1 MVGKNL
7 LNSNIS
13 STDPHNMVN
22 FDPLVAE
29 IDWRVWSTPRNF
41 HRSSKYGELM
51 EFCQVQHG
59 FASKSCV
66 FLYWQRYCTA
76 LEQWASAKLCGV
88 QQWTLPIFGR
98 AAITLGIGPHS
109 SWMKF
114 LTD

>member
-41 HRSSKYGELM
+41 HRSSQYGELM

-59 FASKSCV
+59 LCIQVLCFPILA
-66 FLYWQRYCTA
+66 A
-76 LEQWASAKLCGV
+76 LLHG
-88 QQWTLPIFGR
+88 T
-98 AAITLGIGPHS
+98 
-109 SWMKF
+109 
-114 LTD
+114 